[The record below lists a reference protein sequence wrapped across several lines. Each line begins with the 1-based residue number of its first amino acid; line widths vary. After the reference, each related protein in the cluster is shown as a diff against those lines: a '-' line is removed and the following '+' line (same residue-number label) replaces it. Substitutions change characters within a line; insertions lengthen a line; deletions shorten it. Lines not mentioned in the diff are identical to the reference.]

1 MSKGDDQTFHQK
13 GHTVNKNNRL
23 NNFVPLQ
30 ISYVENYSQNVIGGG
45 ALQGN

>member
-13 GHTVNKNNRL
+13 RHTVNKCYRL
-23 NNFVPLQ
+23 NNCVPLQ
-30 ISYVENYSQNVIGGG
+30 ISSVENYSQNVTGGG